1 MRSCPYHGCDKN
13 FILFL
18 FCHICVLCSSGG
30 GCPVMGMLA
39 GINMSKAGMDLSKA
53 GMNPSKPGEKH
64 HHRVIINYICLCVSG
79 LLQSFH
85 WCSNVGCNSMFPQWH
100 STVAFQWCSSVPCKY
115 SLGCPVLSIPMYT
128 GSTSYIPVALHWA
141 SRCTLAQGKGMD
153 MNSLSWAILYELV
166 FLRLVRQVNH
176 FE

>member
-39 GINMSKAGMDLSKA
+39 GMNMSKAGMDLSKA

-85 WCSNVGCNSMFPQWH
+85 WCSNVDCNSQFPQWH
-100 STVAFQWCSSVPCKY
+100 SSGVAVYPASIHWGVQCYPSQCTLGQPVTFQWHYTEPASVHWLRVREWTWIACHGPYCTNW
-115 SLGCPVLSIPMYT
+115 SFSDLSD
-128 GSTSYIPVALHWA
+128 
-141 SRCTLAQGKGMD
+141 R
-153 MNSLSWAILYELV
+153 
-166 FLRLVRQVNH
+166 
-176 FE
+176 